1 MGMGRVVIV
10 TGAASGMGA
19 ATARLFGAQ
28 GDHVLVVDRDEV
40 GAQRTADEVG
50 GMAISGDVTSSAFCD
65 DVVATAVETHGGL
78 DVLVNAAGVIVRSD
92 ADGTSDDDWQ
102 RVMNV
107 NVNGTFYCCR
117 AALRAMKAS
126 GGG

>member
-1 MGMGRVVIV
+1 MGRVVIV

-40 GAQRTADEVG
+40 GAQRTADEVRG
-50 GMAISGDVTSSAFCD
+50 TAGNGDLTSSVFCD
-65 DVVATAVETHGGL
+65 QAVATSIPAHGRL
-78 DVLVNAAGVIVRSD
+78 DVLVNAAGVIFRAD
-92 ADGTSDDDWQ
+92 ADGPSDDDWQ

-107 NVNGTFYCCR
+107 
-117 AALRAMKAS
+117 
-126 GGG
+126 